1 MWEKRECDFDFGH
14 PAICIWF
21 NSLFPRSPAPDETIY
36 KRAVNKFQLNKQQL
50 QNSAAPRPSHFSLHF
65 LISLFFF
72 IIFFPPACSPFVHL
86 ELRIPEYKR
95 IGIYDCSTECTWIDF
110 N

>member
-1 MWEKRECDFDFGH
+1 MQDFLNEKVNAWEKMWEKRECDFDFGH

-50 QNSAAPRPSHFSLHF
+50 QNSAAPSP
-65 LISLFFF
+65 IPFF
-72 IIFFPPACSPFVHL
+72 IAFSH
-86 ELRIPEYKR
+86 
-95 IGIYDCSTECTWIDF
+95 
-110 N
+110 